1 MKVMTELKGGCMC
14 GAVRFTAS
22 NVPEK
27 FGACHCEMCRRWAG
41 SAFLGVS
48 VAEADV
54 AFSGQE
60 NISILQSS
68 EWAERAWC
76 NACGTGLWYR
86 VTAPGGPLSGKY
98 ELPVGLFDS
107 TDGMTLVSEIF
118 IDCKSGA
125 FAFAGDTKKLTRAEV
140 MARYGVNFDEGAAT

>member
-1 MKVMTELKGGCMC
+1 MC
-14 GAVRFTAS
+14 GAVRFSAS
-22 NVPEK
+22 NVPDR

-48 VAEADV
+48 VAESDV
-54 AFSGQE
+54 AFTGQE
-60 NISILQSS
+60 HISRVQSS

-76 NACGTGLWYR
+76 NACGSGLWYR
-86 VTAPGGPLSGKY
+86 ITARGRHSGNY

-107 TDGMTLVSEIF
+107 TQGMKLVTEIF
-118 IDCKSGA
+118 FDCKSGA

-140 MARYGVNFDEGAAT
+140 IAKFGVNSDDGATT